1 MILKEIELFEGVDFE
16 VLNEIAGICSEDSYS
31 KDTVLFEK
39 DEQAK
44 CLYFILEGT
53 VYLIIK
59 NGGSITY
66 NLSEPGDVFGW
77 SSMLENGKYTASG
90 ICATYLRVVK
100 IEKDKLNRIVQNRPE
115 VGFKVLAGWSKVCPG
130 CNIGRKYPD
139 SFIGKKVR
147 NHWEKGCSSHDA
159 YVEVYGSEES
169 SPKKDNEK
177 SDKI

>member
-44 CLYFILEGT
+44 CLYILLEGT
-53 VYLIIK
+53 VYLVIK

-66 NLSEPGDVFGW
+66 NLSDPGDVFGW

-90 ICATYLRVVK
+90 ICATDLKVVK
-100 IEKDKLNRIVQNRPE
+100 IEKEKLNRIFQNRPE
-115 VGFKVLAGWSKVCPG
+115 VGFKVLQRLAGVISKRLS
-130 CNIGRKYPD
+130 N
-139 SFIGKKVR
+139 
-147 NHWEKGCSSHDA
+147 A
-159 YVEVYGSEES
+159 YRDLLSARSTDTTPSYG
-169 SPKKDNEK
+169 
-177 SDKI
+177 

>member
-16 VLNEIAGICSEDSYS
+16 VLNEIADICSENSYS

-44 CLYFILEGT
+44 CLYFLLEGT
-53 VYLIIK
+53 VYLVIK

-90 ICATYLRVVK
+90 ICATDLKVVK
-100 IEKDKLNRIVQNRPE
+100 IERDKLNRIFQNRPE
-115 VGFKVLAGWSKVCPG
+115 VGFKVLQRLAGVISRRLS
-130 CNIGRKYPD
+130 N
-139 SFIGKKVR
+139 
-147 NHWEKGCSSHDA
+147 A
-159 YVEVYGSEES
+159 YGDLLSARSTDTTPSYG
-169 SPKKDNEK
+169 
-177 SDKI
+177 

>member
-16 VLNEIAGICSEDSYS
+16 VLNEIAGICSEDSFS

-44 CLYFILEGT
+44 CLYILLEGS
-53 VYLIIK
+53 VYLAIK

-90 ICATYLRVVK
+90 ICATDLKVVK
-100 IEKDKLNRIVQNRPE
+100 IEKDKLNRIFQNRPE
-115 VGFKVLAGWSKVCPG
+115 VGFKVLQRLAGVISRRLS
-130 CNIGRKYPD
+130 N
-139 SFIGKKVR
+139 
-147 NHWEKGCSSHDA
+147 A
-159 YVEVYGSEES
+159 YRDLLSARSTDTTPSYG
-169 SPKKDNEK
+169 
-177 SDKI
+177 

>member
-44 CLYFILEGT
+44 CLYILLEGT
-53 VYLIIK
+53 VSLAIK

-77 SSMLENGKYTASG
+77 SSILENGKYTASG
-90 ICATYLRVVK
+90 ICATDLKVVI
-100 IEKDKLNRIVQNRPE
+100 IEKDKLNRIFQNRPE
-115 VGFKVLAGWSKVCPG
+115 VGFKVLQRLAGVISRRLS
-130 CNIGRKYPD
+130 N
-139 SFIGKKVR
+139 
-147 NHWEKGCSSHDA
+147 A
-159 YVEVYGSEES
+159 YRDLLSAQSTDTTLSYG
-169 SPKKDNEK
+169 
-177 SDKI
+177 

>member
-16 VLNEIAGICSEDSYS
+16 VMNEIAGICSEDSYS

-44 CLYFILEGT
+44 CLYFLLEGT

-90 ICATYLRVVK
+90 ICATDLKVVK
-100 IEKDKLNRIVQNRPE
+100 IEKDKLNRIFQNRPE
-115 VGFKVLAGWSKVCPG
+115 IGFKVLQRLAGVISRRLS
-130 CNIGRKYPD
+130 N
-139 SFIGKKVR
+139 
-147 NHWEKGCSSHDA
+147 A
-159 YVEVYGSEES
+159 YRDLLSARSTDTTPSYG
-169 SPKKDNEK
+169 
-177 SDKI
+177 